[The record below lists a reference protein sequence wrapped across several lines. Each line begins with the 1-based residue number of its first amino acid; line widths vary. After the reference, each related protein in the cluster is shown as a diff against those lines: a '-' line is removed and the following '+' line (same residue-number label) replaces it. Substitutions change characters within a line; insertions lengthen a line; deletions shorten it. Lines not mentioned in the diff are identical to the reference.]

1 MKNVLALG
9 DSYTIG
15 ESVPEHGR
23 WVEQW
28 AGLMRNQ
35 GHAIAQPITL
45 IAKNGWST
53 DELQQAIV
61 EYGPLGQFDLATL
74 LIGVN
79 NQYRGLPFDRYRR
92 EFVELLKTARD
103 AVGGRAEC
111 VQVLSFPDW
120 GRTPFGRLS
129 GRDLNA
135 VSAETDTY
143 NQYAMSV
150 CQAQDVAFLDI
161 TELTRGHQNDP
172 AMHAP
177 DGLHPS
183 AAMYGF
189 WAGALLCTGTF
200 GRL

>member
-15 ESVPEHGR
+15 ESVPEQSR
-23 WVEQW
+23 WIEQW
-28 AGLMRNQ
+28 ADLMRNQ
-35 GHAIAQPITL
+35 GYAIAQPITL

-53 DELQQAIV
+53 DELQKAIA
-61 EYGPLGQFDLATL
+61 EYGPLGQFDLVTL

-103 AVGGRAEC
+103 AVSGRAEC

-120 GRTPFGRLS
+120 GRTPFGGQS

-135 VSAETDTY
+135 VSAETDIY
-143 NQYAMSV
+143 NQYAKSV
-150 CQAQDVAFLDI
+150 CQAQEVAFLDI
-161 TELTRGHQNDP
+161 TELTRKHQNDP

-183 AAMYGF
+183 AAMYGY

>member
-15 ESVPEHGR
+15 ESVPENGR

-35 GHAIAQPITL
+35 GHAIAQPVTI

-53 DELQQAIV
+53 DDLQQGIK

-74 LIGVN
+74 QIGVN
-79 NQYRGLPFDRYRR
+79 NQYRGLPFARYRR
-92 EFVELLKTARD
+92 EFSELLTTARD

-111 VQVLSFPDW
+111 LQVLSFPDW
-120 GRTPFGRLS
+120 GRTPFGLQS
-129 GRDLNA
+129 GRDLDA
-135 VSAETDTY
+135 VSAETDAY
-143 NQYAMSV
+143 NHCAKSL
-150 CQAQDVAFLDI
+150 CQVHGVAFLDI
-161 TELTRGHQNDP
+161 TELTRARQNDT
-172 AMHAP
+172 AMHAQ

-183 AAMYGF
+183 AAMYGL
-189 WAGALLCTGTF
+189 WAGALLCTGLF